1 MTLPTKTTYMSALKL
16 CLGRMLLWLPEEL
29 AYPQEGLGPLQKAAI
44 TKGAIWIGPAPA
56 IPSHWTS
63 PGGCQVWPAPAP
75 GEMWGHPH
83 AGQKVC
89 FTWMQA
95 GPEASLWAQQR
106 NMRELD
112 TKNRVAY
119 AGMSAKEKRNIRN
132 KLTFSTEPTWCGL
145 VIRGPP
151 KWVTWNKGLGGGGLV
166 DEMPKQGVQQLESI
180 FCLSVLFLLTVTYRN
195 SECGITRMQYQN
207 CLFLCTHLGG
217 GGYRHMKPWAVL
229 KRMHILQEK

>member
-151 KWVTWNKGLGGGGLV
+151 KWVTWNKGLGGGGGAGRWDAQARGAAAGKYFLPFGSFSPDCDIQKFWMWNNTHAISKLFV
-166 DEMPKQGVQQLESI
+166 
-180 FCLSVLFLLTVTYRN
+180 SVHTFGRWGL
-195 SECGITRMQYQN
+195 
-207 CLFLCTHLGG
+207 
-217 GGYRHMKPWAVL
+217 
-229 KRMHILQEK
+229 